1 MFLSWAP
8 ASLPFSKLNKRS
20 CSLSSQNLYANLTI
34 VMLPWPHP
42 QLYISCLS
50 SKSQPEKGHR
60 ETHRGRT
67 AM

>member
-20 CSLSSQNLYANLTI
+20 RSLSSQNLYANLTI

-42 QLYISCLS
+42 KLYIILPQFQIS
-50 SKSQPEKGHR
+50 
-60 ETHRGRT
+60 T
-67 AM
+67 